1 MSSLNA
7 LKSLLLA
14 TSVSLGFC
22 SMPAMAEEDG
32 KCKTVAINFLVA
44 PEATPAL
51 LEMLRRESGA
61 TEIRVEVP
69 GKGYTK
75 EYNADRLRVM
85 VDENNLMQ
93 SYMCG

>member
-1 MSSLNA
+1 MSSLNV
-7 LKSLLLA
+7 LKNLLLA
-14 TSVSLGFC
+14 TSVVLGVC
-22 SMPAMAEEDG
+22 STPAMAEQGG
-32 KCKTVAINFLVA
+32 KCKEVTINFLVA

-69 GKGYTK
+69 GKGYTR

>member
-1 MSSLNA
+1 MLVSGQQRRTEG
-7 LKSLLLA
+7 LLHA
-14 TSVSLGFC
+14 RK
-22 SMPAMAEEDG
+22 AEQGG

-51 LEMLRRESGA
+51 LEMLRRETGA
-61 TEIRVEVP
+61 TEIRVEEP

-75 EYNADRLRVM
+75 EHNADRLRVI

-93 SYMCG
+93 SFMCG

>member
-61 TEIRVEVP
+61 TELRVERP
-69 GKGYTK
+69 GIGYTR
-75 EYNADRLRVM
+75 EHNADRLRVV

>member
-1 MSSLNA
+1 MSSLKV

-14 TSVSLGFC
+14 TSVTLGFC

-32 KCKTVAINFLVA
+32 KCKAVTINFLVA

-69 GKGYTK
+69 GKGYSK
-75 EYNADRLRVM
+75 EYNADRLRVI

-93 SYMCG
+93 SFMCG